1 MLWSSESWSDSYLL
15 IKNGTKSHHDTNE
28 LTNSTF
34 CKSALVWFV
43 ASVGREVKG
52 LTELLLSRH
61 FSDILI
67 FWKIFKLYDAQML
80 TFWAKQRQYLLST
93 AELVAYPISYQSFCV
108 EILDPEVVL
117 GQYFK
122 PMTCQVEA
130 EWDCYMP
137 TIYRLTLQLTS
148 IYVIQLYLIT
158 SSGGPSTYIIYV
170 YELLQFIEFKKMCL

>member
-52 LTELLLSRH
+52 LTELLLLQH

-67 FWKIFKLYDAQML
+67 LWKIFKVNKTQNID
-80 TFWAKQRQYLLST
+80 LSRLVMSLFEPYFAVCSWICSIFNSL
-93 AELVAYPISYQSFCV
+93 AESFCV

-117 GQYFK
+117 GQYLK

-137 TIYRLTLQLTS
+137 NLYRLTLQLTNICAIMLCKDS
-148 IYVIQLYLIT
+148 
-158 SSGGPSTYIIYV
+158 GPSIHV
-170 YELLQFIEFKKMCL
+170 